1 LTFHGTFGHLQPQVT
16 NISHVYYIGRQAL
29 QFLTTPEHYFE
40 QITDFCYAP
49 HFLQVDD
56 CEGGSLK
63 LHYIDEGPK
72 DANVVLMLHGEP
84 SWAYL
89 YRKMIDP
96 VLAEG
101 YRVIAPD
108 LIGFGKSDKPTER
121 SDYTYQRH
129 LDWIRQVVIQLN
141 LKDITLVCQDWGGL
155 LGLRLVAEHAELFA
169 RVLAANT
176 MLPTGDHAASE
187 AFLNWQTFSQQV
199 DVFPV
204 AGIIKGATVT
214 PLSSE
219 VLAAYN
225 APFPDETYKAG
236 VRQFPLLVPTTP
248 DNPASEAN
256 RLAWKTLQQF
266 NKPFITAF
274 SDSDPVTAGGDRIM
288 QKLIPGCQG
297 QAHTTIEKGGHFLQ
311 EDQGKRLAE
320 VLLTFM
326 NCNSL

>member
-1 LTFHGTFGHLQPQVT
+1 MH
-16 NISHVYYIGRQAL
+16 
-29 QFLTTPEHYFE
+29 FLTTPEQRFK
-40 QITDFCYAP
+40 QIVDFPYTP
-49 HFLQVDD
+49 NFLQVDD
-56 CEGGSLK
+56 NESDLLN
-63 LHYIDEGPK
+63 LHYIDEGSK

-89 YRKMIDP
+89 YRKMISP
-96 VLAEG
+96 VVAAG

-129 LDWIRQVVIQLN
+129 LDWVRQVIIQLN
-141 LKDITLVCQDWGGL
+141 LKNITLICQDWGGL
-155 LGLRLVAEHAELFA
+155 LGLRLVAEHPDLFA

-176 MLPTGDHAASE
+176 MLPTGDHRPSQ
-187 AFLNWQTFSQQV
+187 AFLDWQTFSQKV

-214 PLSSE
+214 PLSVE
-219 VLAAYN
+219 VLAAYD

-236 VRQFPLLVPTTP
+236 ARQFPLLVPTTP
-248 DNPASEAN
+248 DDPASEAN
-256 RLAWKTLQQF
+256 RLAWQTLQQF
-266 NKPFITAF
+266 SKPFITAF
-274 SDSDPVTAGGDRIM
+274 SDLDPVTSGGDKIM

-297 QAHTTIEKGGHFLQ
+297 QAHTTIVKGGHFLQ
-311 EDQGKRLAE
+311 EDQGEQLAE

-326 NCNSL
+326 HKNPL

>member
-1 LTFHGTFGHLQPQVT
+1 LTFHGTFGHLQPRVT
-16 NISHVYYIGRQAL
+16 NISHFYYIGRQAL

-141 LKDITLVCQDWGGL
+141 LKNITLVCQDWGGL
-155 LGLRLVAEHAELFA
+155 LGLRLVAEHVELFA

-236 VRQFPLLVPTTP
+236 VRQFPLLVPITP

-274 SDSDPVTAGGDRIM
+274 SDSDPVTAGGDKIM

-326 NCNSL
+326 NSNSL

>member
-1 LTFHGTFGHLQPQVT
+1 MFYIIIDLHTRYIERHGLH
-16 NISHVYYIGRQAL
+16 
-29 QFLTTPEHYFE
+29 FLTTPEHCFE
-40 QITDFCYAP
+40 PIKDFDYAA

-56 CEGGSLK
+56 NEGGSLK

-72 DANVVLMLHGEP
+72 DGNVVLMLHGEP

-96 VLAEG
+96 VVAAG

-108 LIGFGKSDKPTER
+108 LIGFGKSDKPTQR

-129 LDWIRQVVIQLN
+129 LDWVRQVILQLG

-155 LGLRLVAEHAELFA
+155 IGLRLVAEHPDLFA

-176 MLPTGDHAASE
+176 MLPTGDHAPSE
-187 AFLNWQTFSQQV
+187 AFLKWQRFSQEV
-199 DVFPV
+199 EVFPV

-214 PLSSE
+214 PLSPD
-219 VLAAYN
+219 VLAAYD

-236 VRQFPLLVPTTP
+236 VRQFPLLVPTKP
-248 DNPASEAN
+248 DDPASSDN
-256 RLAWKTLQQF
+256 RKAWQVLQQF
-266 NKPFITAF
+266 SKPFITAF
-274 SDSDPVTAGGDRIM
+274 SDSDPVTAGGDKIM

-297 QAHTTIEKGGHFLQ
+297 QAHTVIEQGGHFLQ
-311 EDQGKRLAE
+311 EDKGEQLAQ
-320 VLLTFM
+320 VLIHFM
-326 NCNSL
+326 AANPL

>member
-1 LTFHGTFGHLQPQVT
+1 MTLLVFYITNVLQLD
-16 NISHVYYIGRQAL
+16 YIERRPL
-29 QFLTTPEHYFE
+29 QFLTTPEHCFE
-40 QITDFCYAP
+40 QITDFGYAP
-49 HFLQVDD
+49 HFLQVSDD
-56 CEGGSLK
+56 EGGTLK
-63 LHYIDEGPK
+63 LHYVDEGPR

-96 VLAEG
+96 VVAAG

-129 LDWIRQVVIQLN
+129 LDWVRQVIIQLD

-155 LGLRLVAEHAELFA
+155 LGLRLVAEHPDLFS

-176 MLPTGDHAASE
+176 MLPTGDHGTNK
-187 AFLNWQTFSQQV
+187 AFLNWKNFSQEV
-199 DVFPV
+199 EVFPV
-204 AGIIKGATVT
+204 AGIIKGATVI
-214 PLSSE
+214 PLSPE

-236 VRQFPLLVPTTP
+236 VRQFPVLVPTTP
-248 DNPASEAN
+248 DDPASKAN
-256 RLAWKTLQQF
+256 RLAWQTLQQF
-266 NKPFITAF
+266 DKPFITAF
-274 SDSDPVTAGGDRIM
+274 SDSDPVTAGGDKIM

-297 QAHTTIEKGGHFLQ
+297 QAHTTIKQGGHFLQ
-311 EDQGKRLAE
+311 EDQGKQLAE
-320 VLLTFM
+320 VLLTFIHS
-326 NCNSL
+326 NPI

>member
-1 LTFHGTFGHLQPQVT
+1 LK
-16 NISHVYYIGRQAL
+16 
-29 QFLTTPEHYFE
+29 FLTTPEHCFE
-40 QITDFCYAP
+40 QITDFSYAP
-49 HFLQVDD
+49 NFLQVDD
-56 CEGGSLK
+56 NEGGLLN
-63 LHYIDEGPK
+63 LHYIDEGSK

-96 VLAEG
+96 VVSAG

-129 LDWIRQVVIQLN
+129 LDWVRQVIIQLN
-141 LKDITLVCQDWGGL
+141 LTDITLVCQDWGGL
-155 LGLRLVAEHAELFA
+155 LGLRLVAEHPDLFA

-176 MLPTGDHAASE
+176 MLPTGDHAVSE
-187 AFLNWQTFSQQV
+187 AFLNWQTFSQEV
-199 DVFPV
+199 EVFPV

-214 PLSSE
+214 PLSTQ
-219 VLAAYN
+219 VLGAYD
-225 APFPDETYKAG
+225 APFPDETFKAG

-256 RLAWKTLQQF
+256 RLAWQTLQKF
-266 NKPFITAF
+266 TKPFITAF
-274 SDSDPVTAGGDRIM
+274 SDSDPVTAGGDKIM
-288 QKLIPGCQG
+288 QKLIPGCEG
-297 QAHTTIEKGGHFLQ
+297 QAHTTIEQGGHFLQ
-311 EDQGKRLAE
+311 EDQGEPLAD

-326 NCNSL
+326 NANPL

>member
-1 LTFHGTFGHLQPQVT
+1 LK
-16 NISHVYYIGRQAL
+16 
-29 QFLTTPEHYFE
+29 FLTTPEHCFE
-40 QITDFCYAP
+40 QIVDFSYAP

-56 CEGGSLK
+56 NEGGSLK

-96 VLAEG
+96 VVAAG

-129 LDWIRQVVIQLN
+129 LDWVRQVVIQLN

-155 LGLRLVAEHAELFA
+155 LGLRLVAEHADLFA

-176 MLPTGDHAASE
+176 MLPTGDHAASD

-199 DVFPV
+199 EVFPV
-204 AGIIKGATVT
+204 SGIIKGATVS
-214 PLSSE
+214 PLSTE
-219 VLAAYN
+219 VMAAYD
-225 APFPDETYKAG
+225 APFPDETFKAG

-248 DNPASEAN
+248 DDPASEAN
-256 RLAWKTLQQF
+256 RLAWQTLQQF
-266 NKPFITAF
+266 HKPFITAF
-274 SDSDPVTAGGDRIM
+274 SDSDPVTSGGDKIM

-311 EDQGKRLAE
+311 EDQGKQLAE

-326 NCNSL
+326 NANSL